1 MANGL
6 LSPTVYAKAGLALLK
21 NNLVMCKKVNLEFTD
36 EFRKVGTTVKAKRY
50 PEFTVGKGR
59 VATVQDVLEGE
70 VTVNLDRQ
78 RNVPVKFTSLE
89 ETLTVDSLLRS
100 KTMES
105 AMAQLAQQVESELAG
120 IAARGFY
127 SWAGTAGAAI
137 NSARDFFYG
146 PQRLTTMAVPM
157 TDRHAILYPDDA
169 YELAGAFT
177 GGTSTSIPSNIADE
191 AIRRATIPMIAD
203 VQPVMSQAVYAHT
216 NGTWATAGT
225 REVKG
230 ADQSVSYST
239 ASVRNTYTQGLLVD
253 GFSNGATIK
262 VGDKFHIEGVYA
274 VNPRTKATQSYLQ
287 QFTVKPG
294 TNGSGGYVADTD
306 PVSGEV
312 DDTAGTYTFS
322 TGGSSEITIQISP
335 PIITSGAYQTVS
347 AAPADNADL
356 TLLGSASVAYNQ
368 NLCYHRNAV
377 ALCMAKPIAPFTGEF
392 DFATDPDTGIAIR
405 YWRWS
410 EGGNDEHYHR
420 FDVIFGATCIDPR
433 LGTILS
439 GTS

>member
-6 LSPTVYAKAGLALLK
+6 LSPTIYAKAGLALLK

-36 EFRKVGTTVKAKRY
+36 EFRKVGTSVKAKRY
-50 PEFTVGKGR
+50 PEFTVGRGR
-59 VATVQDVLEGE
+59 VAAVQDVLEGE
-70 VTVNLDRQ
+70 VVVNLDRQ

-89 ETLTVDSLLRS
+89 ETLTADALLKS

-127 SWAGTAGAAI
+127 SWAGTPGTAI
-137 NSARDFFYG
+137 NSARDFFFG
-146 PQRLTTMAVPM
+146 PQRLTNMAVPM

-177 GGTSTSIPSNIADE
+177 GGSSTSIPSGIADE
-191 AIRRATIPMIAD
+191 AIRRATIPMVAD
-203 VQPVMSQAVYAHT
+203 VQPVMSQAVYTHT
-216 NGTWATAGT
+216 TGAWAGT
-225 REVKG
+225 PLIKG
-230 ADQSVSYST
+230 ASQSVSYST
-239 ASVRNTYTQGLLVD
+239 ASVRNTYSQALLVD
-253 GFSNGATIK
+253 GFTNGTTLK
-262 VGDKFHIEGVYA
+262 VGDKFTIAGVFA
-274 VNPRTKATQSYLQ
+274 VNPRTKQTLSYLQ
-287 QFTVKPG
+287 QFTVRPG
-294 TNGSGGYVADTD
+294 TDGSGGYAADQDAT
-306 PVSGEV
+306 SGEK
-312 DDTAGTYTFS
+312 DDTSGTYTYS
-322 TGGSSEITIQISP
+322 TSGNNEISLTISP

-347 AAPADNADL
+347 AAPADNAAL
-356 TLLGSASVAYNQ
+356 TLVGSASTAYSQ

-377 ALCMAKPIAPFTGEF
+377 ALCMAKPVAPYNGEF

-410 EGGNDEHYHR
+410 EGSNDEHYHR

-439 GTS
+439 GT